1 MAVRQPRRVAWE
13 AARIFVPAAA
23 TEVYWWLSEAV
34 GHYLGVM
41 YELKLAETRLRL
53 AEEPGA
59 TPLEIITWRISLD
72 ELLGER
78 PGELSILAQ
87 LAEETADRIRR
98 ART

>member
-1 MAVRQPRRVAWE
+1 MAVQQPRRVAWE
-13 AARIFVPAAA
+13 AARIFVPAAR
-23 TEVYWWLSEAV
+23 TDVYWWLSEAI

-59 TPLEIITWRISLD
+59 APLEIVLWRARLD
-72 ELLGER
+72 QLLDDH
-78 PGELSILAQ
+78 PGELPIVAQ
-87 LAEETADRIRR
+87 LTEETADRIRR